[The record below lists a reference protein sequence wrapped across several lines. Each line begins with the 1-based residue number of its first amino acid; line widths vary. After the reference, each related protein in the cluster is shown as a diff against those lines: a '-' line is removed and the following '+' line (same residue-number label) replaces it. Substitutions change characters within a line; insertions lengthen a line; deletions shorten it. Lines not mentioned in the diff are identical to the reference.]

1 MSGGKSDG
9 YTYEY
14 QPATMCYNASH
25 ESDFAHMDMD
35 QMKAMVRN
43 AKPVEVHNVARG
55 WTEVNNKL
63 VGEGGDGGVRDTFLK
78 AVAAVLE
85 HWEGDSADRFKEQAD
100 VIAKKLQDG
109 AKYAQYTSTAMH
121 SAATVLETIKP
132 EVEAMEKPGTTSSVL
147 DAVGDLGSRS
157 DEGLEDDLGQGA
169 STQKALDNNSGD
181 LSAGKEAQLKM
192 AVKMEQLGAAY
203 ASQTKAMGTW
213 RPTGNRNDSE
223 QYPGDPGG
231 TPPIPILVMPT
242 DAGPKLVGRTPSTG
256 SSSSSGNRSVISPT
270 PGGPNR
276 VGGPGSRSSS
286 KTASPSTVGTD
297 VDSITTTGPGGA
309 GRGAAAG
316 TGAGVPG
323 GGSGVGSGG
332 ANGLPGGG
340 TGFPGS
346 SNGPA
351 AGVGRHGS
359 ANGTGAG
366 TGAGRG
372 AMGGAGMGA
381 GAGGKGASSAS
392 GRGPLARAKGG
403 VVGEAKSPSRSG
415 AGVGSGLHGSRG
427 GTAEGRGS
435 AGLHGAGAAAGSGR
449 DKKKNGKDRP
459 DYLVEDEE
467 TWVSPNQNTTPRVI
481 D

>member
-1 MSGGKSDG
+1 MSGGKNDG

-100 VIAKKLQDG
+100 VIAQKLQDG

-132 EVEAMEKPGTTSSVL
+132 EVEAMEKPSTTSSVL
-147 DAVGDLGSRS
+147 DAVGDFGSRS

-213 RPTGNRNDSE
+213 RKTGKVEDTKD
-223 QYPGDPGG
+223 YPGDPGG
-231 TPPIPILVMPT
+231 TPPIPIVVMPT
-242 DAGPKLVGRTPSTG
+242 DSGPRLVGRTPSTG
-256 SSSSSGNRSVISPT
+256 SSSSSANRSVVSPT
-270 PGGPNR
+270 PNGPNR
-276 VGGPGSRSSS
+276 VDGPGSRSTS
-286 KTASPSTVGTD
+286 KTAAPSTVGTD
-297 VDSITTTGPGGA
+297 VDSITTSPGGA
-309 GRGAAAG
+309 SRGITTG
-316 TGAGVPG
+316 TGTGSPG
-323 GGSGVGSGG
+323 GGGGVGSGG
-332 ANGLPGGG
+332 TNGVAGGG

-346 SNGPA
+346 SSG
-351 AGVGRHGS
+351 AGAGIGRRGS
-359 ANGTGAG
+359 ANGTGAA

-372 AMGGAGMGA
+372 AMGGAAMGA
-381 GAGGKGASSAS
+381 GAGGKGAPSAS

-415 AGVGSGLHGSRG
+415 SGVGSGLHGSRG

-435 AGLHGAGAAAGSGR
+435 GGLAGGAAGNGR
-449 DKKKNGKDRP
+449 EKKKNAKDRP

-481 D
+481 E

>member
-1 MSGGKSDG
+1 MSGDRNDG

-25 ESDFAHMDMD
+25 ESDFAHMNMD

-63 VGEGGDGGVRDTFLK
+63 VGEGGDGGVRGTFMK

-85 HWEGDSADRFKEQAD
+85 HWEGDAADRFKEQAD
-100 VIAKKLQDG
+100 VIAQKLQDG

-132 EVEAMEKPGTTSSVL
+132 EVEAMEKPSATSSAL
-147 DAVGDLGSRS
+147 DKVGDLGRRS
-157 DEGLEDDLGQGA
+157 KDGLEDDLGDGV
-169 STQKALDNNSGD
+169 STQKALDNNSGE

-213 RPTGNRNDSE
+213 RRTNRIDESE
-223 QYPGDPGG
+223 AYPGDPGG
-231 TPPIPILVMPT
+231 TPPIPIVVMPT
-242 DAGPKLVGRTPSTG
+242 DSGPRLVGRTSSTG
-256 SSSSSGNRSVISPT
+256 SSSSSANRSLVSPT
-270 PGGPNR
+270 PSGPSR
-276 VGGPGSRSSS
+276 VAGSGSRSSS
-286 KTASPSTVGTD
+286 KMAAPSAAATD
-297 VDSITTTGPGGA
+297 VDSITTTNPGGT
-309 GRGAAAG
+309 GKGATAG
-316 TGAGVPG
+316 TGTGSPGV
-323 GGSGVGSGG
+323 GSGVGSGG
-332 ANGLPGGG
+332 VNGVAGGG
-340 TGFPGS
+340 TGFPGNS
-346 SNGPA
+346 SG
-351 AGVGRHGS
+351 AGAGTGRQSS
-359 ANGTGAG
+359 ANGKGA
-366 TGAGRG
+366 TSGAGRG
-372 AMGGAGMGA
+372 AMGGVGTGG

-403 VVGEAKSPSRSG
+403 VVGEVKNPSRSG
-415 AGVGSGLHGSRG
+415 SGVGSGLHGSRG

-435 AGLHGAGAAAGSGR
+435 AGLGGAAGAAGNGR
-449 DKKKNGKDRP
+449 DKKKNAKDRP

-467 TWVSPNQNTTPRVI
+467 TWVSPDQDTTPRVI
-481 D
+481 E